1 MGMRM
6 TGRHVIED
14 GSGMAREVVADLL
27 YETSP
32 ADLAGYVV
40 IGLLHDG
47 GFKISSNAADDPA
60 EVRVLRQV
68 LANLEAAV
76 ADHAEPL
83 PEGDGYRERGE
94 WDGEGPW

>member
-1 MGMRM
+1 M

-47 GFKISSNAADDPA
+47 GFKISSNAKDDPA
-60 EVRVLRQV
+60 EVKVLRQV
-68 LANLEAAV
+68 LANLEAALEV
-76 ADHAEPL
+76 AP
-83 PEGDGYRERGE
+83 
-94 WDGEGPW
+94 